1 MVLAGSYLAAMTFAG
16 SYVNSMYISP
26 VNPAIALSM
35 TIFNSSSGMWE
46 SFWIFCFLGF
56 VGSLLAFIFFRLVYI
71 KTVAN

>member
-16 SYVNSMYISP
+16 SYVDKLYISP

-46 SFWIFCFLGF
+46 SFWIFTFLGF
-56 VGSLLAFIFFRLVYI
+56 IGSLLAFIFFRLVYI
-71 KTVAN
+71 KTVVN